1 MGSSPVSS
9 SSTVPCAA
17 GAPAAGPVPCR
28 GCSATGRLACLSRSC
43 AQVQTCRPF
52 PSVARGVVA
61 VYVLILRRYMLE
73 YLGLR
78 AMTSVTYF
86 VPLAN
91 VAKYL
96 HMSDVDSGLVV

>member
-1 MGSSPVSS
+1 
-9 SSTVPCAA
+9 
-17 GAPAAGPVPCR
+17 
-28 GCSATGRLACLSRSC
+28 
-43 AQVQTCRPF
+43 
-52 PSVARGVVA
+52 
-61 VYVLILRRYMLE
+61 MLE